1 MDGIYTLYGFAAQG
15 KCLSFLLSE
24 DVVTHFLIA
33 HGVSEEGEKAENLQ
47 SPPQRCSF
55 LLIFKHL
62 QKAAC
67 MSRRTLK
74 H

>member
-15 KCLSFLLSE
+15 KYLCLSYLLSE
-24 DVVTHFLIA
+24 DAVTHFLIA
-33 HGVSEEGEKAENLQ
+33 HGVSEEGEKAGNLPR
-47 SPPQRCSF
+47 PPQRCSL

-67 MSRRTLK
+67 MLRRT
-74 H
+74 